1 MLLVNLRQILPRC
14 DAMSMLKET
23 FIAMRDLPRLREI
36 SAILIR
42 HGLGEFAQRLNLPKA
57 MEKAG
62 EWLHMPL
69 PNAADY
75 LDTPVRLRRALEDL
89 GPTFIKLGQI
99 LATRADVFAADW
111 ITEFERLQSNA
122 PALPEQAV
130 QQLLQATLGCDPESV
145 FSFFDPQAIGSASI
159 AQVHYA
165 RLHDGTVVAIKLRRP
180 NIVEKIEADLRILG
194 YLAALIEQEFPEARR
209 YQPCLIVKQ
218 FARALRRELNLAVEA
233 RNMERFAKNFA
244 NEPHIVVPQVFWQH
258 TQQNLNV
265 QTFIHGIPANRLDS
279 VDLAGLDRK
288 LLAKRAADAILKMI
302 LVDGYFHADP
312 HPGNVFFL
320 PDNRVVF
327 VDFGMV
333 GRLSPP
339 RREELADLLAAFAQ
353 RSERAVFDVLINWT
367 QDSEVDEARLNEDI
381 AEFLFQYDQI
391 QLKDLNL
398 SQLIHDIMALM
409 RDHAIV
415 LPADLAM
422 LFKALITLEG
432 LVRQLDPS
440 FQMVNHLTPF
450 VRKVVAERYQP
461 KELWRKGKAGLAELA
476 SVLGDVPHDMLQLAK
491 EIRRGKFRIDLD
503 LKRLDHFGQQLD
515 KSANR
520 LTMGIVTGCLIIG
533 SSIVM
538 TVDPGPMLFG
548 LPLFGFL
555 GFLVAFANSLWLM
568 WSIWRSSKN
577 F

>member
-1 MLLVNLRQILPRC
+1 M
-14 DAMSMLKET
+14 
-23 FIAMRDLPRLREI
+23 
-36 SAILIR
+36 
-42 HGLGEFAQRLNLPKA
+42 
-57 MEKAG
+57 
-62 EWLHMPL
+62 
-69 PNAADY
+69 
-75 LDTPVRLRRALEDL
+75 
-89 GPTFIKLGQI
+89 
-99 LATRADVFAADW
+99 
-111 ITEFERLQSNA
+111 
-122 PALPEQAV
+122 
-130 QQLLQATLGCDPESV
+130 
-145 FSFFDPQAIGSASI
+145 
-159 AQVHYA
+159 
-165 RLHDGTVVAIKLRRP
+165 
-180 NIVEKIEADLRILG
+180 
-194 YLAALIEQEFPEARR
+194 
-209 YQPCLIVKQ
+209 
-218 FARALRRELNLAVEA
+218 
-233 RNMERFAKNFA
+233 
-244 NEPHIVVPQVFWQH
+244 
-258 TQQNLNV
+258 
-265 QTFIHGIPANRLDS
+265 
-279 VDLAGLDRK
+279 
-288 LLAKRAADAILKMI
+288 
-302 LVDGYFHADP
+302 
-312 HPGNVFFL
+312 
-320 PDNRVVF
+320 VF

-461 KELWRKGKAGLAELA
+461 KELWRKGKAGLAELV

-538 TVDPGPMLFG
+538 TVDAGPMLFG

-568 WSIWRSSKN
+568 WSIWRSSKH